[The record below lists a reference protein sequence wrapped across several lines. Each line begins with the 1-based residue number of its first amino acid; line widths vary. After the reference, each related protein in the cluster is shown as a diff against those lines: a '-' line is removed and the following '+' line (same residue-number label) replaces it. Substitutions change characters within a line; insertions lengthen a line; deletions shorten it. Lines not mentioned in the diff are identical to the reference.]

1 MAFFSQPYMAKAH
14 AHEITD
20 YKVIQKRDEVQQRLD
35 RLAVQREKEAAEAG
49 ESLLN
54 QMSVEAGG
62 GTGVKGC
69 KKNSRKNI
77 SGGAKASIAA
87 PVEASIAA
95 PEVKSEM
102 DEKETTEGELLEKMQ
117 DMQFAPKDSTKIID
131 CSFQPDVAPSECCVC
146 LDEAKS
152 HAFVPCGHL
161 CVCAECAESIM
172 SSLKKECPSC
182 RGPAAHVVKIFQ

>member
-1 MAFFSQPYMAKAH
+1 MAKAY
-14 AHEITD
+14 AHELTD
-20 YKVIQKRDEVQQRLD
+20 GEVIQKRDEVQQRLD
-35 RLAVQREKEAAEAG
+35 RLAVQREKEAVEAG
-49 ESLLN
+49 ESILN
-54 QMSVEAGG
+54 QIAVEGGG

-69 KKNSRKNI
+69 KKNRRKKR

-87 PVEASIAA
+87 PDAEASTAA
-95 PEVKSEM
+95 PGAEVVV
-102 DEKETTEGELLEKMQ
+102 KERTEGGHERKFQEKAD
-117 DMQFAPKDSTKIID
+117 DMAQ
-131 CSFQPDVAPSECCVC
+131 SECCVC

-161 CVCAECAESIM
+161 CVCAGCAESIM